1 MKTEPNFDILKI
13 DTNPISLRIISD
25 IYVVYNYKKYLPTI
39 DFLELKKK
47 QRFSMYVGATSIATF
62 FENLRDKSN
71 GVIIDYEIWIQKE
84 NDDKFAKYIIAEK

>member
-25 IYVVYNYKKYLPTI
+25 IYIVYNYKKYLPTI
-39 DFLELKKK
+39 DFLELKK

-62 FENLRDKSN
+62 LKTL
-71 GVIIDYEIWIQKE
+71 EINQME
-84 NDDKFAKYIIAEK
+84 